1 MPLKLDRRNKS
12 ALGRWWWTVDRPAFF
27 AMMALICI
35 GFFLVMAASPPVAR
49 RIELPDL
56 YFVTRHQVFLVLSV
70 IVMVMVSMLD
80 AREIRR
86 LAVLGFIVSLVL
98 LVLLPVIGYENK
110 GAIRWV
116 RFAGIS
122 IQPSEF
128 MKPCFAVVLAWVF
141 AARFTTPHFPS
152 YRLAIIA
159 YGIVVALLII
169 QPDFGMT
176 LTVTGM
182 FGVQF
187 FLAGMP
193 FTWVI
198 GMAVLGIAG
207 IFGAYQLMPH
217 VAERIDSFLNPS
229 SGDNYQVDKS
239 LEAFSAGGWFGKGP
253 GEGQVKLHIPDSHT
267 DFIFSVAGEEFGL
280 IVCLLIVAL
289 FAFIVVRG
297 FIKLGRETDLFTTI
311 AVGGLL
317 TQFGIQAIV
326 NMGVAVNMLPAK
338 GMTLPFLSY
347 GGSSMIAMAGGMG
360 MMLALTKKKYGQGST
375 SRY

>member
-1 MPLKLDRRNKS
+1 
-12 ALGRWWWTVDRPAFF
+12 
-27 AMMALICI
+27 MMALICI
-35 GFFLVMAASPPVAR
+35 GFFLVMAGSPPVAR
-49 RIELPDL
+49 RIGLPDL
-56 YFVTRHQVFLVLSV
+56 YFVTRHQIFLTLSV
-70 IVMVMVSMLD
+70 VVMVMVSMLN
-80 AREIRR
+80 AQQVRR
-86 LAVLGFIVSLVL
+86 IAVLGFAGAIVL
-98 LVLLPVIGYENK
+98 LLLLPLIGYENN
-110 GAIRWV
+110 GSIRWM

-152 YRLAIIA
+152 YRMAIFA
-159 YGIVVALLII
+159 YLLVAALLII
-169 QPDFGMT
+169 QPDFGMVV
-176 LTVTGM
+176 TVTGM

-198 GMAVLGIAG
+198 GMAILGIIG
-207 IFGAYQLMPH
+207 IFGAYQLLPH
-217 VAERIDSFLNPS
+217 VAERIDRFLNPS
-229 SGDNYQVDKS
+229 SGDNYQVEKS
-239 LEAFSAGGWFGKGP
+239 LEAFRAGGWVGKGP
-253 GEGQVKLHIPDSHT
+253 GEGEVKLHIPDSHT

-280 IVCLLIVAL
+280 IACLLIVAL

-297 FIKLGRETDLFTTI
+297 FLKLGREHDLFTTI

-360 MMLALTKKKYGQGST
+360 MMLALTKKKYGRDT
-375 SRY
+375 ASRY